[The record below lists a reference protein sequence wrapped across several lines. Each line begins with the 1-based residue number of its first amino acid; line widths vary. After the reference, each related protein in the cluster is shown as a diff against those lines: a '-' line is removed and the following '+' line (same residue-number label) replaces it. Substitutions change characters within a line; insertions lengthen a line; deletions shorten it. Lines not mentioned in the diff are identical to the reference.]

1 MIRGQVKP
9 KQNSSMIPQIAPEH
23 LLTAG
28 LSTLS
33 KGERRGE
40 SKEDEGR
47 EERGNEHLK
56 EYIETQGM
64 FEKLK

>member
-1 MIRGQVKP
+1 
-9 KQNSSMIPQIAPEH
+9 MIPQIAPEH